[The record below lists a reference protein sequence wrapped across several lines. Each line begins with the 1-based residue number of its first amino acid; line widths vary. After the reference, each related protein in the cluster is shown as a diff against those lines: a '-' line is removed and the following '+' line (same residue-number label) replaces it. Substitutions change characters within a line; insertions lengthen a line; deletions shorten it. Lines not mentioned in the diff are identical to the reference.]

1 MPKSRVRKKK
11 VYTPPTELR
20 PSPTAAASKKPSPTW
35 VPVLA
40 VTLITV
46 GILWLVAFY
55 LSNGFFDMPEALGGG
70 ADGLLAGL
78 GYWNLGIGFGA
89 LVASL
94 LVLSRWR

>member
-11 VYTPPTELR
+11 VYTAPAEMR
-20 PSPTAAASKKPSPTW
+20 PKSADSSNQPSPTW

-40 VTLITV
+40 VSFIV
-46 GILWLVAFY
+46 FGIAWLVTFY
-55 LSNGFFDMPEALGGG
+55 LTS
-70 ADGLLAGL
+70 GLFPIAVWGH
-78 GYWNLGIGFGA
+78 WNLAVGFTA